1 MPGMVKA
8 KMKWA
13 GGLKFEGTSAFGH
26 KVVTDAAKADG
37 GEEAGYKPSEM
48 LLFSLAGCTGID
60 VVRILE
66 KQKQQLTA
74 LEIEVVGQQPD
85 QYPRPVEAIEI
96 KFTARG
102 KNLDPQK
109 VARAIELS
117 EQKYCTV
124 GLTLQSKTKIVSSY
138 KVVNE

>member
-1 MPGMVKA
+1 MVKA

-26 KVVTDAAKADG
+26 KIVTDASKQDG
-37 GEEAGYKPSEM
+37 GDEAGFKPSEM

-66 KQKQQLTA
+66 KQKQELTS
-74 LEIEVVGQQPD
+74 LEIELVGTQPD
-85 QYPRPVEAIEI
+85 EYPKPLQSIEI
-96 KFTARG
+96 RFTARG

-124 GLTLQSKTKIVSSY
+124 GLTLQNRTKITSTY
-138 KVVNE
+138 KVVSE

>member
-1 MPGMVKA
+1 MVKA

-26 KVVTDAAKADG
+26 KIVTDASKQDG
-37 GEEAGYKPSEM
+37 GDEAGFKPSEM

-66 KQKQQLTA
+66 KQKQNLTS
-74 LEIEVVGQQPD
+74 LEIELVGYQPD
-85 QYPRPVEAIEI
+85 EYPKPLQSIEI
-96 KFTARG
+96 RFTARG

-124 GLTLQSKTKIVSSY
+124 GLTLQNKTKITSTY
-138 KVVNE
+138 KVVSE

>member
-1 MPGMVKA
+1 MVKA

-13 GGLKFEGTSAFGH
+13 GGLKFEGTSMFGH
-26 KVVTDAAKADG
+26 KIITDASKVDG
-37 GEEAGYKPSEM
+37 GDEAGCKPSEM

-60 VVRILE
+60 VIKILE
-66 KQKQQLTA
+66 KQRQQLTS
-74 LEIEVVGQQPD
+74 LEIELVAQQPD
-85 QYPRPVEAIEI
+85 QYPKPLESIEI

-124 GLTLQSKTKIVSSY
+124 GLTLQNRTRIATSY
-138 KVVNE
+138 KVVNED

>member
-1 MPGMVKA
+1 
-8 KMKWA
+8 MKWA
-13 GGLKFEGTSAFGH
+13 GGLKFEGISAFGH
-26 KVVTDAAKADG
+26 KIVTDASRADG
-37 GEEAGYKPSEM
+37 GDEAGYKPSEM

-60 VVRILE
+60 IVRILE

-74 LEIEVVGQQPD
+74 LEIELVGQQPD
-85 QYPRPVEAIEI
+85 EYPKPMETIEI

-124 GLTLQSKTKIVSSY
+124 GLTLQNKTRITSSY